1 MGSQV
6 ALPYIALNRIRFT
19 VSALAVC
26 TTETILELRHWS
38 DKLFSFRTTRGPG
51 LRFENGQFVMLGLQ
65 VGDRKILRA
74 YSIASANYEEHLEF
88 YSIKVPHGA
97 LTSRLQHASPGSPI
111 LISCKPT
118 GTLVIRDLR
127 PGKRLF
133 LLATGTGIAPFM
145 SIVKDPATY
154 EAFEQIVIVRGVRF
168 RSDLAYADSV
178 LAALRKDPYLGE
190 LASSQLL
197 DYPCVSRDCFAY
209 NGRVTTALES
219 GHLCADLGI
228 SPLDTRTDRLMI
240 CGNIDML
247 ADTRRILDSAGF
259 EISPQIGIGGDYVIE
274 RAFTESLS
282 LERKAAV

>member
-1 MGSQV
+1 M
-6 ALPYIALNRIRFT
+6 
-19 VSALAVC
+19 AVY
-26 TTETILELRHWS
+26 TTEKILELRHWS
-38 DKLFSFRTTRGPG
+38 DKLFSFRTTRGAG

-65 VGDRKILRA
+65 VEDRKIVRA
-74 YSIASANYEEHLEF
+74 YSIASANHEEHLEF

-97 LTSRLQHASPGSPI
+97 LTSRLQHCAPGSPI

-133 LLATGTGIAPFM
+133 LLATGTGVAPFM

-178 LAALRKDPYLGE
+178 LAALREDPYLGE
-190 LASSQLL
+190 LARSQLL
-197 DYPCVSRDCFAY
+197 DYPCVSRDSFVHQ
-209 NGRVTTALES
+209 GRVTTALES
-219 GHLCADLGI
+219 GRVCTDLGI
-228 SPLDTRTDRLMI
+228 PPLDTRTDRLMI

-247 ADTRRILDSAGF
+247 TDTQRILDTAGF
-259 EISPQIGIGGDYVIE
+259 EISPQIGMCGDYVIE
-274 RAFTESLS
+274 RAFTESLQ